1 MKNKNGKLSLVD
13 QKRHTLAHVLAM
25 AVLSKYPDARLGIG
39 PTIENGFYYDFD
51 VGKPFK
57 EEELAEF
64 EDAMRDIVAHKLDI
78 TGKKITLADAKK
90 LFKDQPFKIELA
102 EEYAREDKELTTYM
116 TGDFTDLCRGGHIAN
131 MREIDPKSFQ
141 LTRIAGAYWRGS
153 EKNPQL
159 QRIYGIAFDTKK
171 ELADHLAMLEEAK
184 KRDHRVLGERLK
196 LFTFAPEIGPGLPLW
211 LPNGTI
217 IREEIEKYAKKIEDE
232 QGYKRIIT
240 PHIAKEELFRM
251 SGHIPYYAENMYP
264 PMELDDGN
272 YYLKAMNC
280 PMTHMSYKSEPHSY
294 RELPIRYA
302 EYGTVYR
309 YELSGTLAGLLR
321 TRGFTQND
329 AHIYCREDQVE
340 EEFLNVMKL
349 HEFWYKE
356 VFDITDFYMRLSLP
370 VEDKTKYAGAPE
382 GWQKAVT
389 LVRNAMRR
397 SGLPYKE
404 VEGEAAFYG
413 PKVDFQIKSVIGREE
428 TASTNQLDFL
438 AAERFGLI
446 YKDSDGKEKPAY
458 VIHRAPL
465 GSHER
470 FIAFLIEHFGGAF
483 PFWLAPVQVRVLTIN
498 EKIVEYTQNVVTR
511 LKKQNIRAELDQRNE
526 SINKK
531 IREAE
536 LQKIPY
542 IFVIGDKEAAAGTVN
557 IRTRGEK
564 ETKTISLEEFLIQI
578 EKESAR

>member
-280 PMTHMSYKSEPHSY
+280 PMTHMIYKSEPHSY

-329 AHIYCREDQVE
+329 AHIYCRQDQAE

-349 HEFWYKE
+349 HEYWYKR
-356 VFDITDFYMRLSLP
+356 VFGITNFFMRLSLP
-370 VEDKTKYAGAPE
+370 SKDKKKFANAPE
-382 GWQKAVT
+382 GWKKSVAM
-389 LVRNAMRR
+389 VRSAMRQ
-397 SGLPYKE
+397 SGLPYVE
-404 VEGEAAFYG
+404 AEGEAAFYG
-413 PKVDFQIKSVIGREE
+413 PKVDFQIKSIIGREE

-438 AAERFGLI
+438 AAKRFNLSYI
-446 YKDSDGKEKPAY
+446 DNDGKEKPVY

-470 FIAFLIEHFGGAF
+470 FIAFLIEHYAGAF
-483 PFWLAPVQVRVLTIN
+483 PMWLAPVQITLLPIN
-498 EKIVEYTQNVVTR
+498 DKNREYVANVAAK
-511 LKKQNIRAELDQRNE
+511 LKERGIRIETDERNE
-526 SINKK
+526 SIGKK
-531 IREAE
+531 IRDAE

-542 IFVIGDKEAAAGTVN
+542 LLAVGDREAQNKTVAV
-557 IRTRGEK
+557 RERGK
-564 ETKTISLEEFLIQI
+564 GDLGAQNLDAFIKRVL
-578 EKESAR
+578 